1 MLDIQILSRKEARR
15 FSYEPH
21 NFKTAII
28 SITDTNKSDVIF
40 EKNDFNRIRA
50 ILKLKFDDVEEEIK
64 FKEETNIVKWKEF
77 NEVD

>member
-1 MLDIQILSRKEARR
+1 MLDIQILSRKEVRK

-40 EKNDFNRIRA
+40 ERRGNKHC
-50 ILKLKFDDVEEEIK
+50 
-64 FKEETNIVKWKEF
+64 
-77 NEVD
+77 